1 MRGTDL
7 SQESLF
13 VMKSLD
19 QFVPGDH
26 PLRPIRAM
34 VNEALVAMHKIFE
47 AMYADGGRESI
58 PPEWL
63 LRSLL
68 LQVLYSIRSERQL
81 VDQLHYNMLF
91 RWFVGLSMEEAVW
104 DHSTFSKNRD
114 RIIEG
119 SAIEEFFE
127 QIVERAR
134 HAGLLSG
141 EHFSVDGTLVRAW
154 ASQASFRRR
163 DGGDDAG
170 SGKDFHGEKRSND
183 THAST
188 TDPESRL
195 YRKSKGQEAHLVY
208 LGHVMTDNR
217 HGLSV
222 AGELT
227 AANGTAER
235 DAALALLDELPGER
249 RKTLG
254 ADKAYDT
261 ADFVKGCRDRNVT
274 PHVAQNDTNRKS
286 AIDQRTTRH
295 EGYGIS
301 QNARRKQEG
310 VFGWAKRI
318 GGLSRTMLRGTPKV
332 RSRFLLTLAGLNLVR
347 LRNLGVGAVT

>member
-1 MRGTDL
+1 MRGLDA

-19 QFVPGDH
+19 QFVPADH
-26 PLRPIRAM
+26 PLRPIRQM
-34 VNEALVAMHKIFE
+34 VNEALDAMHALFE
-47 AMYADGGRESI
+47 AMYAESGRESI

-63 LRSLL
+63 LRALL

-104 DHSTFSKNRD
+104 NHSTFSKNRD
-114 RIIEG
+114 RIIEAQ
-119 SAIEEFFE
+119 AIETFFD
-127 QIVERAR
+127 QIVARAKQ
-134 HAGLLSG
+134 AGLLSG

-154 ASQASFRRR
+154 ASHASFRRQ
-163 DGGDDAG
+163 D
-170 SGKDFHGEKRSND
+170 GKDDDGDFRGEKRAND

-188 TDPESRL
+188 TDPDSRL
-195 YRKSKGQEAHLVY
+195 YRKSKGQEAHLSY
-208 LGHVMTDNR
+208 LGHVLTDNR
-217 HGLSV
+217 HGLTVV
-222 AGELT
+222 AEVT
-227 AANGTAER
+227 QANGTAER
-235 DAALALLDELPGER
+235 EAALSMLKQLPGVG

-261 ADFVKGCRDRNVT
+261 ADFVEGCRAQNTT
-274 PHVAQNDTNRKS
+274 PHVAQNDTNRRS
-286 AIDQRTTRH
+286 AIDARTTRH
-295 EGYGIS
+295 DGHAIS

-332 RSRFLLTLAGLNLVR
+332 KSRFLLTLAGLNLVR
-347 LRNLGVGAVT
+347 LRNLGVCVT

>member
-1 MRGTDL
+1 MRGIDT

-13 VMKSLD
+13 VMSSLD
-19 QFVPGDH
+19 QFVPVDH
-26 PLRPIRAM
+26 PLRPIRTM
-34 VNEALVAMHKIFE
+34 VNDALSSMHETFE

-63 LRSLL
+63 LRALL

-91 RWFVGLSMEEAVW
+91 RWFIGMSMEEPVW
-104 DHSTFSKNRD
+104 NHSTFSKNRD
-114 RIIEG
+114 RIIG
-119 SAIEEFFE
+119 AKAIEELFE
-127 QIVERAR
+127 HIVAQAR
-134 HAGLLSG
+134 DAGLLSG

-163 DGGDDAG
+163 DDGNDD
-170 SGKDFHGEKRSND
+170 GKNFHGDQRTND
-183 THAST
+183 THEST

-195 YRKSKGQEAHLVY
+195 YRKSKGQEAHLSY

-222 AGELT
+222 TAELT
-227 AANGTAER
+227 EARGTAER
-235 DAALALLDELPGER
+235 EAALFLLDQLPGEG

-261 ADFVKGCRDRNVT
+261 AGFVAGCRGRRVT
-274 PHVAQNDTNRKS
+274 PHVAQNDTNRAS
-286 AIDQRTTRH
+286 AIDARTTRH
-295 EGYGIS
+295 EGYEVS

-318 GGLSRTMLRGTPKV
+318 GGLSRTMLRGRPKV

-347 LRNLGVGAVT
+347 LRNLGVCAVT

>member
-1 MRGTDL
+1 MRGLDA

-19 QFVPGDH
+19 QFVPTDH
-26 PLRPIRAM
+26 PLRPIRLM
-34 VNEALVAMHKIFE
+34 VDEALAAMHELFE
-47 AMYADGGRESI
+47 SMYAEGGRDSI

-104 DHSTFSKNRD
+104 NHSTFSKNRD
-114 RIIEG
+114 RIIEAQ
-119 SAIEEFFE
+119 AIEAFFDG
-127 QIVERAR
+127 IVAQAR
-134 HAGLLSG
+134 SAGLLSG

-154 ASQASFRRR
+154 ASHASFRRK
-163 DGGDDAG
+163 D
-170 SGKDFHGEKRSND
+170 GKDDDNDFRGEKRAND

-188 TDPESRL
+188 TDPDSRL
-195 YRKSKGQEAHLVY
+195 YRKSKGQEAHLSY
-208 LGHVMTDNR
+208 LGHVLTDNR
-217 HGLSV
+217 HGLTVV
-222 AGELT
+222 ADVT
-227 AANGTAER
+227 QANGTAER
-235 DAALALLDELPGER
+235 EAALSMLDQLEADG

-261 ADFVKGCRDRNVT
+261 ADFVAGCRRRSVT
-274 PHVAQNDTNRKS
+274 PHVAQNDTNRSS
-286 AIDQRTTRH
+286 AIDARTTRH
-295 EGYGIS
+295 EGYVIS

-347 LRNLGVGAVT
+347 LRNLGVCAIT